1 MTKKASKEVR
11 SFLSKIG
18 RIGGTTGKGTPKSL
32 DKIRAARAARKAKRQ
47 QYPRWEFVTG
57 GCGYGHRDKKRHE
70 YHPFSDDP
78 DAYTVAI
85 KYDRHGSRTP
95 GAKNW
100 VCDTPGAE
108 RFSTVKD
115 AKAFAERWASER
127 HLAR

>member
-57 GCGYGHRDKKRHE
+57 GCGYGHRAFLLGSLRTW
-70 YHPFSDDP
+70 
-78 DAYTVAI
+78 TVCYGPA
-85 KYDRHGSRTP
+85 
-95 GAKNW
+95 
-100 VCDTPGAE
+100 V
-108 RFSTVKD
+108 
-115 AKAFAERWASER
+115 
-127 HLAR
+127 